1 MSRRRNR
8 NRRLVTKNEETNKE
22 GFDILGPW
30 KHALKRT

>member
-22 GFDILGPW
+22 GFNTME
-30 KHALKRT
+30 KTNNS